1 MKNYFLLFLFV
12 FLLFYSCS
20 SNEDSDEILV
30 ENNIE
35 IPLSIYQKIYKTTSE
50 IYIEDGFVYINT
62 DGVPDH
68 KSPYFLDTEWENEM
82 STFVKWVAN
91 AYMWHNLR
99 MNIMVMLHNM

>member
-1 MKNYFLLFLFV
+1 MYMKNYNLLFLFV
-12 FLLFYSCS
+12 VLLFYSCS
-20 SNEDSDEILV
+20 SDEDSDEILV

-68 KSPYFLDTEWENEM
+68 KSPYFLDTEWDCLLYT
-82 STFVKWVAN
+82 SPSPRDA
-91 AYMWHNLR
+91 
-99 MNIMVMLHNM
+99 

>member
-1 MKNYFLLFLFV
+1 MKNYFPLFLFV
-12 FLLFYSCS
+12 VLLFYSCS

-68 KSPYFLDTEWENEM
+68 KVL
-82 STFVKWVAN
+82 TF
-91 AYMWHNLR
+91 
-99 MNIMVMLHNM
+99 